1 MDDNT
6 QQQNQQ
12 QTPPAENHEFFYAPQ
27 RSATLEGVVNTL
39 EWLLIAFILALVF
52 RAFGVEAFQ
61 IPTGSMA
68 ETLKG
73 AHYHVR
79 CLRCGYAYD
88 VGGDDALYSR
98 PECPSCGY
106 NQPINAAGKIQNGD
120 RIFVLKSIYQFQ
132 APKRWDVVVFKNP
145 TNPQINYIKRL
156 TGLPGETVQIL
167 DGDIFI
173 NGRIQR
179 KPADVQSELWTPIY
193 DNDYQSPGQFG
204 KFAAK
209 DAENTP
215 WRQPFENTP
224 GSRWNLNADGPT
236 VFSLSDNRSNPHV
249 LVYNSEVGNDFHS
262 TYVYNNGFSRQSQ
275 PVCEDLMMCFWIQEE
290 GNSSIAVCLEKDGV
304 QYLGEV
310 QFGDSMVLSRR
321 ENGETVELAKTPIR
335 LPSDTDRPK
344 YFEFANVD
352 YRLVLRFGTQ
362 RLSFDLP
369 VQKSDKPRSVSPRV
383 EIHGS
388 GKIRINHIGLFR
400 DIYYTSAGNLRAT
413 WDKPFTLHTDEFFVC
428 GDNSPNSS
436 DARLWSVEGKDRMG
450 QDFYR
455 KGIVPMDYM
464 MGKAFMVYWS
474 DAFSPMPN
482 MLPIIPNIDRLK
494 IIYGGSD
501 EAY

>member
-1 MDDNT
+1 MDEST
-6 QQQNQQ
+6 QQQDQEQNPLAMDNALLY
-12 QTPPAENHEFFYAPQ
+12 TPQ
-27 RSATLEGVVNTL
+27 RSATIEGIVNTL

-68 ETLKG
+68 DTLKG

-79 CLRCGYAYD
+79 CLRCGYSYD

-106 NQPINAAGKIQNGD
+106 DQPVNAVGKIQNGD

-132 APKRWDVVVFKNP
+132 TPKRWDVVVFKNP

-156 TGLPGETVQIL
+156 TGLPGETVQII
-167 DGDIFI
+167 DGDLFI
-173 NGRIQR
+173 DGHIQR
-179 KPADVQSELWTPIY
+179 KPASVQNELWMPIY
-193 DNDYQSPGQFG
+193 DNEYQSSGKIGQF
-204 KFAAK
+204 AANA
-209 DAENTP
+209 AENTP

-224 GSRWNLNADGPT
+224 GSQWNLNADGPT
-236 VFSLSDNRSNPHV
+236 VLSLSDNRGSRHT
-249 LVYNSEVGNDFHS
+249 LVYNSDVGNDFHS
-262 TYVYNNGFSRQSQ
+262 AYAYNNGFLRQGQ
-275 PVCEDLMMCFWIQEE
+275 PICGDLMMRFWVQNN
-290 GNSSIAVCLEKDGV
+290 GAGTIAVCLEKDGV
-304 QYLGEV
+304 QYIGGV
-310 QFGDSMVLSRR
+310 QFGDSMILSRR
-321 ENGETVELAKTPIR
+321 ENGETVELTRTPIH
-335 LPSDTDRPK
+335 PSSDTDRSR

-369 VQKSDKPRSVSPRV
+369 VQEPHKQLPPRV
-383 EIHGS
+383 EIQGS
-388 GKIRINHIGLFR
+388 GEIRINHICLFR

-413 WDKPFTLHTDEFFVC
+413 QDKPFTLYADEFFVC

-436 DARLWSVEGKDRMG
+436 DARLWSVGGKDRMG
-450 QDFYR
+450 RDFYR
-455 KGIVPMDYM
+455 KGVVPMDYM

-474 DAFSPMPN
+474 DAFSPLPN
-482 MLPIIPNIDRLK
+482 TLPIIPNIDRLK

-501 EAY
+501 EPY